1 MSELITPNLFM
12 VSITH
17 LTAQNILGFNI
28 EEENYGK
35 NLYTTSENLSS
46 TTSIL
51 RREDI
56 WHILTFT

>member
-12 VSITH
+12 ISITH

-56 WHILTFT
+56 WYN